1 MNLSLPEK
9 EEHNNNDPENTEA
22 TSQSF
27 NSIDLSDDPDFSK
40 LIDHYQRAEFDKCN
54 EVLTILEKR
63 HPDHPRL
70 SKFKDDLQLQLSL
83 KTMAVSN
90 KKAQTHKKR
99 KITFKMSVF
108 AVIST
113 ILVMVIYFIAY
124 NYIQNDVRAEQ
135 LEKETAQLTSLNE
148 QVEQL
153 LLAGQ
158 PRPAAE
164 IIESIFSINPEY
176 ALLPDLT
183 SKTENLLRLEANY
196 NTALNLVVEK
206 KSNDALIILK
216 EIEAEKPGLWDVS
229 QRIASIET
237 SLQIA
242 KYMEQGDAAYRN
254 GNWDQVFSFYD
265 KALTLDPKFND
276 PQMNEQMFKG
286 YLNKILSML
295 QDEGTSVEEI
305 DKAEQY
311 YRQAVAMILQ
321 GKANASEKGDLQEVS
336 SNLIASRYAQT
347 AKAMLEDKS
356 QTVTTVAEAVSYLQ
370 KAANLKPDRTALQS
384 ELQKAQAYQN
394 GFQNFIDMDWV
405 SAITNFTQLLDI
417 DPTYANG
424 NASLLLFEAYY
435 SLGKQYY
442 SVGLFEDARK
452 NLEQAELLAWNDT
465 ENLLK
470 LFQVQVLLGDTIG
483 MMGQFKDAG
492 SYYDYALDAI
502 QIYTRLGAYPAL
514 YNKLV
519 EAERWYQYQYYEPA
533 FPKYKE
539 FFKGIADIYTITD
552 VEIGDSVCLAFFASE
567 NLSTM
572 EAIIEENNLP
582 MSMVVTIGRNLKV
595 PAIKK

>member
-1 MNLSLPEK
+1 MNLSTPEK
-9 EEHNNNDPENTEA
+9 EKPNNNGPEIKEGII
-22 TSQSF
+22 QSD
-27 NSIDLSDDPDFSK
+27 NPIDLSNDPDFPL
-40 LIDHYQRAEFDKCN
+40 LIECYQHAEFDKCN
-54 EVLTILEKR
+54 EVLAKLENR
-63 HPDHPRL
+63 YPDHPRL
-70 SKFKDDLQLQLSL
+70 ARFKDDLHMQLTLKSL
-83 KTMAVSN
+83 AVSN
-90 KKAQTHKKR
+90 KKALKHKKR

-108 AVIST
+108 AVVST
-113 ILVMVIYFIAY
+113 LLVMVVYLFAY
-124 NYIQNDVRAEQ
+124 NYIQNDVRAKQ
-135 LEKETAQLTSLNE
+135 LDKETAQLTSLNN
-148 QVEQL
+148 QVEKL

-176 ALLPDLT
+176 EFLPDLT

-206 KSNDALIILK
+206 KNNDALIILK
-216 EIEAEKPGLWDVS
+216 EIEAEKPGLWDVG

-254 GNWDQVFSFYD
+254 GNWDQMFSFYD
-265 KALTLDPKFND
+265 KALTLDPMFND

-286 YLNKILSML
+286 YLNKILNML
-295 QDEGTSVEEI
+295 QDESTSIEEI

-321 GKANASEKGDLQEVS
+321 GKANASEKGDLQEIS

-356 QTVTTVAEAVSYLQ
+356 QTVTTVAEAVSYLR
-370 KAANLKPDRTALQS
+370 KAANLKPNRTALQS
-384 ELQKAQAYQN
+384 ELQNAQTYQN
-394 GFQNFIDMDWV
+394 GFQNFIEMDWV

-442 SVGLFEDARK
+442 SVGLFQDARK

-492 SYYDYALDAI
+492 SYYDYALDSI

-533 FPKYKE
+533 FPIYKE

-552 VEIGDSVCLAFFASE
+552 VEISDSVCLAFFASE
-567 NLSTM
+567 NLSTLD
-572 EAIIEENNLP
+572 AIIEENNLA

-595 PAIKK
+595 PTIKK